1 MLLKLL
7 QKSQESTCV
16 GVSFLIKLS
25 NRVSDPLEYY
35 IGEFHQKK
43 KVEGLQTNVVRI
55 GTNFSTHMYKYLA
68 NYTNKLGRIL
78 FRSNAIHYF
87 I

>member
-25 NRVSDPLEYY
+25 NRVIRILYWGVSP
-35 IGEFHQKK
+35 KK

-55 GTNFSTHMYKYLA
+55 GNNFFHAYVQVLG
-68 NYTNKLGRIL
+68 KL
-78 FRSNAIHYF
+78 H
-87 I
+87 